1 MIWSIYNEKLV
12 RRGEIFVEECIFGD
26 WKKELGVM
34 NDGKVGRPFDYSDTF
49 MKLVAYIRY
58 LFSLPYRQTEG
69 FVRALSFHTG
79 RKAPDY
85 SIINRRIN
93 SLNVSIMG
101 RRKKEN
107 DDDDGK
113 VTIAVDS
120 TGIKVTNRGEWLRK
134 KWRREKKG
142 YLKIHFAVDP
152 KTKQVVS
159 MDVTKE
165 DVHDGTRLKKLVKRA
180 SRNTGAGIDKVIGDG
195 AYDTRDNF
203 RFLSNNNIEPAI
215 KVRRTASL
223 HARGCY
229 ERKVAVWKQFGD
241 FKAWKDSV
249 SYGSRWMV
257 ESVFSSMK
265 RTFGEYVRAKKFP
278 NMVREMVIKTSLYN
292 TLLSL

>member
-12 RRGEIFVEECIFGD
+12 RRGQIFVEECIFGD

-34 NDGKVGRPFDYSDTF
+34 NEGKVGRPFDYSDTF
-49 MKLVAYIRY
+49 MKILAYIRY

-93 SLNVSIMG
+93 ALNVSIMG
-101 RRKKEN
+101 KKKN
-107 DDDDGK
+107 SDDK

-134 KWRREKKG
+134 KWKREKKG
-142 YLKIHFAVDP
+142 YLKIHFAIDP

-180 SRNTGAGIDKVIGDG
+180 SKNTGAGIEKVIADG

-215 KVRRTASL
+215 KVRRTSSL
-223 HARGCY
+223 NARGCY
-229 ERKVAVWKQFGD
+229 GRKVAVWKQFGD
-241 FKAWKDSV
+241 FNVWKDSV
-249 SYGSRWMV
+249 SYGSRWIV

-265 RTFGEYVRAKKFP
+265 RTFGEYVRARKFP

-292 TLLSL
+292 MLLSL

>member
-34 NDGKVGRPFDYSDTF
+34 NEGKVGRPYDYSDTF
-49 MKLVAYIRY
+49 MKLLAYIRY

-93 SLNVSIMG
+93 ALNVSIMG
-101 RRKKEN
+101 KKKN
-107 DDDDGK
+107 SDDK

-134 KWRREKKG
+134 KWKREKKG
-142 YLKIHFAVDP
+142 YLKIHFAIDP

-180 SRNTGAGIDKVIGDG
+180 SKNTGTGIDRVIADG
-195 AYDTRDNF
+195 AYDSRDNF

-215 KVRRTASL
+215 KVRRTSSL
-223 HARGCY
+223 NARGCY

-241 FKAWKDSV
+241 FNVWKDSV

-265 RTFGEYVRAKKFP
+265 RTFGEYVRARKFP